1 MLKILWVEDEY
12 SEQKQVSW
20 FNNKSVCV
28 KTSFDE
34 AENTINHCLT
44 QFDLIVLDINLE
56 NSEHTDRVKALAKQF
71 NIAEQAF
78 LEESGMN
85 LFLNLL
91 EHGFPKE
98 QIIFLTA
105 NADINISR
113 IDELREFYRLGDDDA
128 FDEILGAITN
138 GLSEET
144 VAKCAELIE
153 AEDIEG
159 LCHHLENYFNKL
171 NDGVTNNTYNRF
183 CEAYRRCRI
192 EPPKAINKSL
202 NEAKQHLN
210 HWLENHERN
219 DYLVLRRGVIEG
231 CNLLKTLPAESLYFN
246 SYIPNQNAIK
256 YDGIT
261 SYFEILENFLP
272 LREPGNKQAIYKLF
286 VRTLSHEWEAAKNIR
301 HDKDKPDAVLAWIMR
316 NTRHWITH
324 NSSLFDAL
332 DESFVAFLFMVNL
345 RVMFKFDDYKQHPYE
360 VVLLKLFENKSI
372 SEQDFSNKTPPVSDA
387 YLALR
392 NHVWD
397 ENQKIYEKNKKSVSK
412 DKVIDEAFYFNEMC
426 NNIQLSNSPLRHD
439 RKLFIQLLYQTFW
452 LTTCNPYVDK
462 KNNRSLEIKFGNF
475 NYAEK
480 LYLFE
485 LARSIYHHSF
495 PQGEAK

>member
-20 FNNKSVCV
+20 FNNRSVCV

-34 AENTINHCLT
+34 AENAINHCLT

-113 IDELREFYRLGDDDA
+113 IDELREAYSQGNDDV
-128 FDEILGAITN
+128 FDEILGTITN

-144 VAKCAELIE
+144 VTKCAELIE

-159 LCHHLENYFNKL
+159 LCQYLENYFNKL
-171 NDGVTNNTYNRF
+171 NDGVINTYNRF

-192 EPPKAINKSL
+192 DPPKAINKSL

-231 CNLLKTLPAESLYFN
+231 CEFLKSHIENDDKNIQFRDFVKIENNQPTIEIPTADVGNYLDTLA
-246 SYIPNQNAIK
+246 Q
-256 YDGIT
+256 
-261 SYFEILENFLP
+261 FLP
-272 LREPGNKQAIYKLF
+272 LLKQSDAPTIFYRLF
-286 VRTLSHEWEAAKNIR
+286 LRTLVHEWEENVEAKWLKEKHGNDLSKIL
-301 HDKDKPDAVLAWIMR
+301 DIYTFAWQMKMTR
-316 NTRHWITH
+316 NWVSHANLLEPLNPQFI
-324 NSSLFDAL
+324 
-332 DESFVAFLFMVNL
+332 AFLFLVNM
-345 RVMFKFDDYKQHPYE
+345 RAMFKLPKEIQPYE
-360 VVLLKLFENKSI
+360 HILLRCISLSPAYSIDLQTVNSDIRYAEQNVDGILAGFNIDKSGHFGNKI
-372 SEQDFSNKTPPVSDA
+372 NAIYRQNTGNPDAEAHDFKDFLLQYFWV
-387 YLALR
+387 
-392 NHVWD
+392 
-397 ENQKIYEKNKKSVSK
+397 NQKS
-412 DKVIDEAFYFNEMC
+412 D
-426 NNIQLSNSPLRHD
+426 LRG
-439 RKLFIQLLYQTFW
+439 
-452 LTTCNPYVDK
+452 LTATSDDFLPT
-462 KNNRSLEIKFGNF
+462 
-475 NYAEK
+475 
-480 LYLFE
+480 
-485 LARSIYHHSF
+485 LARHIYSLRSS
-495 PQGEAK
+495 